1 MSSSTSI
8 EPADRSRRKGNVILI
23 DRMCEKR
30 VAERTKIFDRK
41 CPGLYVSSEIDQK
54 FGSTEPWLHS
64 TLSKLAREREEL
76 VALSNHKFGTHLKHE
91 WR

>member
-1 MSSSTSI
+1 MRNEQLVTR
-8 EPADRSRRKGNVILI
+8 EAILKRINEI
-23 DRMCEKR
+23 DR
-30 VAERTKIFDRK
+30 
-41 CPGLYVSSEIDQK
+41 K

-76 VALSNHKFGTHLKHE
+76 VALSNHRFGTHLKHE